1 MKQLFI
7 LLLAGWTMQA
17 SAQTLTAKD
26 SVQIVVRT
34 FFQAMQ
40 TADTALLRSTI
51 ADSAVFQTIVQRKNQ
66 PAVVTN
72 ESIPDFIRSILQF
85 PKGSLDERI
94 RFDQILIDGPM
105 ALAWTPYAF
114 YFNGKFSHCGVN
126 SFQLVRFGDTWK
138 IQYIIDTRRR
148 NGCEENK

>member
-66 PAVVTN
+66 PTVVTN
-72 ESIPDFIRSILQF
+72 ERIPDFIQSVLQF

-105 ALAWTPYAF
+105 ALAWTPYEF

-148 NGCEENK
+148 NGCEGNK

>member
-1 MKQLFI
+1 MKYFLI
-7 LLLAGWTMQA
+7 LLLAAGCLNTQ
-17 SAQTLTAKD
+17 AQTATAGD
-26 SVQIVVRT
+26 SVQTVVRT
-34 FFQAMQ
+34 FFKAMQ

-66 PAVVTN
+66 PAVVVN
-72 ESIPDFIRSILQF
+72 ESISGFIQSILQF

-94 RFDQILIDGPM
+94 RFDNILIDGPM
-105 ALAWTPYAF
+105 ALAWTPYEF

-126 SFQLVRFGDTWK
+126 SFQLVRFGEVWK

-148 NGCEENK
+148 TGCEGNK